1 MSLPKRSGNWNR
13 DTYVKTIL
21 TLAFVLVGSI
31 YVVRHAGEFR
41 SLVWPS
47 AVAIIVVVCGF
58 LASVFLRAVYNYLAS
73 RHLGAE
79 LSLTESAMLSVIVT
93 ASNVLL
99 PANPG
104 ATFRAVYMKKV
115 HNFPYTHFAG
125 STLLFLVA
133 TALLMSLFG
142 VVLVLLIS
150 VKLGYSRPDLLIILV
165 LIAALMMLGLRASGR
180 AAPEDGQKIWAS
192 FRSAYQA
199 LVGDRRLV
207 YTSIM
212 IIATNFVIASFV
224 WIVVLR
230 DIEPNVAT
238 LEAFLFAASQI
249 ASGLISLTP
258 GAAGFQEIVGI
269 YVGQSFAVS
278 AIELFAALIWVR
290 LVRTMTAVVI
300 AIPCAA
306 ILRSRTA

>member
-1 MSLPKRSGNWNR
+1 MSLLERHKWLQG
-13 DTYVKTIL
+13 THVKTAL
-21 TLAFVLVGSI
+21 TLVFVIAGGI

-41 SLVWPS
+41 SLAWPS
-47 AVAIIVVVCGF
+47 VFAIVVVICGF
-58 LASVFLRAVYNYLAS
+58 LGSVFLRAVYNYLAS
-73 RHLGAE
+73 RHLGADI
-79 LSLTESAMLSVIVT
+79 SLGESAMLSVIVT

-115 HNFPYTHFAG
+115 HDFPYTHFAS
-125 STLLFLVA
+125 STLLFLIS

-142 VVLVLLIS
+142 IVLVLLIAAH
-150 VKLGYSRPDLLIILV
+150 LGYSRPDLVVLLLV
-165 LIAALMMLGLRASGR
+165 IAAIMALGLKTRGPAGPQGS
-180 AAPEDGQKIWAS
+180 QKIWNS
-192 FRSAYQA
+192 FREAYQL

-207 YTSIM
+207 YTSIA
-212 IIATNFVIASFV
+212 IIATNFVIASLV

-230 DIEPNVAT
+230 DIEPGVAA

-269 YVGQSFAVS
+269 YVGQSFALSPV
-278 AIELFAALIWVR
+278 ELFAALIWVR
-290 LVRTMTAVVI
+290 LVRTITAVLV
-300 AIPCAA
+300 ALPCAM